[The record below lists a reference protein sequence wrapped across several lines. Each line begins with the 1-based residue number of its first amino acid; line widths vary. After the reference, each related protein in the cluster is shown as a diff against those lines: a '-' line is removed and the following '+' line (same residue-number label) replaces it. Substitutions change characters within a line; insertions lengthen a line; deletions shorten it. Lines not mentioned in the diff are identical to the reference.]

1 MKYFLPI
8 LLMMALLTAAF
19 APGDAPERRAT
30 LEQIAERARQGDAAA
45 LYKLAMIYDMGY
57 DSVAVDSARST
68 ALYRQAAL
76 LGYAPAQS
84 FLGYR
89 YFKGEYVAKDID
101 SALYWIAK
109 AAGNGDARAANNL
122 GYLLSEGS
130 VVAQDYEKALHW
142 LTIAADAG
150 LPTGESLLA
159 DLYRRGLGTA
169 PDTAKAVSLYTRA
182 IEGGLQD
189 AEMKL
194 LSMMGRKWESLPA
207 DSMVRLG
214 RYYYTRRAPSV
225 GVTLFEYAS
234 RLGNADAF
242 VLLGDAYSRA
252 QGVAYDHDKSIACF
266 LEAALRGNPSAQF
279 VIAELLDIFPDALSA
294 ERPESVIE
302 AFYDGKPVPKD
313 IYSPSYWYEKAAAKG
328 VNTASEAYSRLLD

>member
-1 MKYFLPI
+1 
-8 LLMMALLTAAF
+8 MMALLTAAF
-19 APGDAPERRAT
+19 APGDAPGRRAT

-130 VVAQDYEKALHW
+130 VVAQDYEKAVHW

-159 DLYRRGLGTA
+159 DLYRRGLGTV

-207 DSMVRLG
+207 DSMVRFG

-234 RLGNADAF
+234 RQGNADAF
-242 VLLGDAYSRA
+242 ALLGDAYSRA

-294 ERPESVIE
+294 ETFTKIITE
-302 AFYDGKPVPKD
+302 YYKDTTVPSG
-313 IYSPSYWYEKAAAKG
+313 IFTATYWYDKAAQKG
-328 VNTASEAYSRLLD
+328 ITTPSS